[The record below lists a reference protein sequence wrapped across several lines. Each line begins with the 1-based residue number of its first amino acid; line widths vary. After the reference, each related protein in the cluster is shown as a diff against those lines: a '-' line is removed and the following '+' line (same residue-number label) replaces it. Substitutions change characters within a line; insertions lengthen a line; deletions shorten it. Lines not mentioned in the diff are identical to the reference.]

1 MCHEFSLS
9 LALFFSLSLSS
20 PSRHLTLRSHPLSL
34 FPYAHI
40 YFISLCS
47 LCLFSQKLPKALS
60 FSALFLFPSHHS
72 LHMLGL
78 VSLKPIDQFN
88 GETYVCVFFC
98 HYSLMLNGGFG
109 NRGLLEDGSVCQRW
123 MSDAIWYRVLLTS
136 HRQTVGYIVKP
147 YSH

>member
-1 MCHEFSLS
+1 MSLVFLSLS
-9 LALFFSLSLSS
+9 LSLSLSS
-20 PSRHLTLRSHPLSL
+20 PSRHLTLCSLPLSL

-40 YFISLCS
+40 YLISLCS
-47 LCLFSQKLPKALS
+47 VYSLKSFPKLCPSLLFLS
-60 FSALFLFPSHHS
+60 FPPITPSRC
-72 LHMLGL
+72 LGGLRL

-98 HYSLMLNGGFG
+98 HYSLMLNGGSG